1 MNTQKIATP
10 LSRAERRRELR
21 AIRQRALDLDL
32 ESILKK
38 EGLSALA
45 YQAGMAA
52 LMKLMEDEIDC
63 HCGVKGKWEQNPGGR
78 RGYRNGWENG
88 IVWIGGRPVSIE
100 LPRAIRTKEAGGG
113 EIAIESYVAA
123 QDPEFASDAVLT
135 SLVLGVSQRT
145 FSTVVNAVNPV
156 GDVPVRGLSKS
167 AVGRLFVAA
176 ASQYLKVFL
185 SRRLD
190 QRYLVVWIDAVAAG
204 KYSALA
210 AIGLLESGEKQVLG
224 LRQCSSEGTAEC
236 REFLEELS
244 ERGLCAEEGLLFVVD
259 GGKGIGAALRE
270 VFGNQVLVQRCQ
282 VHKKRNVLDKLPE
295 SARDSVSKQLEELW
309 SCQNPKLAQAKQEL
323 LARSLESQKFSSA
336 ARSLREGG
344 RELLTACI
352 LEIPPSLLTTVANTN
367 VIESAFSLHEST
379 SHRVKRWRNG
389 KQFLRWV
396 AAGLYRAERAF
407 RRLSD
412 QQALKELGLA
422 LKTRVENRK
431 NKTHEAGPITLPLAS

>member
-1 MNTQKIATP
+1 MNTQEIAAP

-21 AIRQRALDLDL
+21 AIRQRAQCLDL
-32 ESILKK
+32 ESILRK

-45 YQAGMAA
+45 HQAGMAA
-52 LMKLMEDEIDC
+52 LMKLMEDEIDR
-63 HCGVKGKWEQNPGGR
+63 HCGVRGKWEQNSGAR
-78 RGYRNGWENG
+78 RGYRNGWEIG
-88 IVWIGGRPVSIE
+88 TVWVGGRPVSIE
-100 LPRAIRTKEAGGG
+100 RPRAIRTKEAGGG
-113 EIAIESYVAA
+113 EIALESYLAA
-123 QDPEFASDAVLT
+123 QDPDFASDAVLT

-156 GDVPVRGLSKS
+156 GNVPVKGLSKS
-167 AVGRLFVAA
+167 AVGRLFIAA

-190 QRYLVVWIDAVAAG
+190 QRYLVVWIDAVSAG
-204 KYSALA
+204 DYSALA

-236 REFLEELS
+236 SEFLEELS
-244 ERGLCAEEGLLFVVD
+244 ERGLSAKDGLLFVVD

-295 SARDSVSKQLEELW
+295 SERDSLSKQLEELW
-309 SCQNPKLAQAKQEL
+309 SCTDPRLAQVKMKL
-323 LARSLESQKFSSA
+323 LAGSLHSQGFSSA

-344 RELLTACI
+344 QELLTACI
-352 LEIPPSLLTTVANTN
+352 LGIPPNLLATVTNTN

-407 RRLSD
+407 GRITD
-412 QQALKELGLA
+412 QQALAKLGAA
-422 LKTRVENRK
+422 LKSYVEKRK
-431 NKTHEAGPITLPLAS
+431 RRTAEPVRPVILLAS

>member
-10 LSRAERRRELR
+10 LSRAERRRKLR
-21 AIRQRALDLDL
+21 EIRQSAQALDQGRL
-32 ESILKK
+32 LKE

-45 YQAGMAA
+45 HQVGLAA
-52 LMKLMEDEIDC
+52 LMKLMEDEIDR
-63 HCGVKGKWEQNPGGR
+63 HCGVRGKWEQNPGGR
-78 RGYRNGWENG
+78 RGYRNGWESG
-88 IVWIGGRPVSIE
+88 TVWVGGRSVSIE
-100 LPRAIRTKEAGGG
+100 RPRAIRTREAGGG
-113 EIAIESYVAA
+113 EIALESYLAA
-123 QDPEFASDAVLT
+123 QDPDFASDAVLT

-156 GDVPVRGLSKS
+156 GNVPVKGLSKS
-167 AVGRLFVAA
+167 AVGRLFIAA

-190 QRYLVVWIDAVAAG
+190 QRYLVVWIDAVSAG
-204 KYSALA
+204 DYSALA

-244 ERGLCAEEGLLFVVD
+244 ERGLSAKDGLLFVVD

-309 SCQNPKLAQAKQEL
+309 SCLNPKLAHAKMKL
-323 LARSLESQKFSSA
+323 LARSLDSQGFSPA

-344 RELLTACI
+344 QELLTACI
-352 LEIPPSLLTTVANTN
+352 LKIPPSLLATVTNTN

-407 RRLSD
+407 SQITDLQSLAKLAM
-412 QQALKELGLA
+412 ALKSY
-422 LKTRVENRK
+422 VEKRK
-431 NKTHEAGPITLPLAS
+431 NKTDQSVQSLKLLAS

>member
-1 MNTQKIATP
+1 MNTQEIATP

-21 AIRQRALDLDL
+21 AIRHRARALDL
-32 ESILKK
+32 ESILKL

-45 YQAGMAA
+45 HQAGMAA
-52 LMKLMEDEIDC
+52 LTRLMEQEIDR

-78 RGYRNGWENG
+78 RGYRNGWEVG
-88 IVWIGGRPVSIE
+88 TVWIGGRPVSIE
-100 LPRAIRTKEAGGG
+100 RPRAIRTKEAGGG
-113 EIAIESYVAA
+113 EIAIESYIAA

-156 GDVPVRGLSKS
+156 GNVPVKGLSKS

-204 KYSALA
+204 DYSALA

-224 LRQCSSEGTAEC
+224 LRQCTSEGTSEC

-244 ERGLCAEEGLLFVVD
+244 ERGLSSKEGLLFVVD

-309 SCQNPKLAQAKQEL
+309 SCQNPKLAQAKLEL
-323 LARSLESQKFSSA
+323 LARNLEYQKLLSA

-344 RELLTACI
+344 RELLTACL
-352 LEIPPSLLTTVANTN
+352 LEIPPGLLATVTNTN

-407 RRLSD
+407 RRLTD
-412 QQALKELGLA
+412 QQVLKKLGQALKSHVESRRSKTKESGCSA
-422 LKTRVENRK
+422 L
-431 NKTHEAGPITLPLAS
+431 LLAS